1 MKDRKGVSKVIP
13 GLTNW
18 QELELPNLRYLEAE
32 MLRPAIEEIPASDT
46 YEGAISI
53 MEQHLGF
60 LESGMKVVQVNT
72 PLWPMRVLR
81 DSLPHIVEKRR
92 DARERYVTTALD
104 TLNHPYEI
112 WEAMYDD
119 DKVRYT
125 FIGVYS
131 QKYQM
136 LVVVAPWDGR
146 VLWNFMQTE
155 IKSLNKHRCGNLLY
169 KRL

>member
-1 MKDRKGVSKVIP
+1 MSKIIP

-18 QELELPNLRYLEAE
+18 QDLELPNLRYLEAE
-32 MLRPAIEEIPASDT
+32 MLRPAIQEIPASDT
-46 YEGAISI
+46 FEGAIST
-53 MEQHLGF
+53 MEQQLGF
-60 LESGMKVVQVNT
+60 LEPGMRAVQVHT
-72 PLWPMRVLR
+72 PLWAMNVLR

-104 TLNHPYEI
+104 TLHYPYEI

-119 DKVRYT
+119 DLVRYT

-136 LVVVAPWDGR
+136 LVIVAPWDGR

-169 KRL
+169 KRP

>member
-1 MKDRKGVSKVIP
+1 MSKVIP

-81 DSLPHIVEKRR
+81 DSLPHIVEKR
-92 DARERYVTTALD
+92 
-104 TLNHPYEI
+104 
-112 WEAMYDD
+112 
-119 DKVRYT
+119 
-125 FIGVYS
+125 
-131 QKYQM
+131 
-136 LVVVAPWDGR
+136 
-146 VLWNFMQTE
+146 
-155 IKSLNKHRCGNLLY
+155 
-169 KRL
+169 